1 MFQSPQW
8 GNNSK
13 AALYA
18 KLVGAK
24 GFQSPQW
31 GNNSK
36 DFWQVRTN
44 TGKGFQSPQ
53 WGNNSK
59 GTLHPLNLR
68 SLLKT
73 VSVPSMGK

>member
-36 DFWQVRTN
+36 DSWQVRTN

-59 GTLHPLNLR
+59 VKGSVLFCGDFM
-68 SLLKT
+68 